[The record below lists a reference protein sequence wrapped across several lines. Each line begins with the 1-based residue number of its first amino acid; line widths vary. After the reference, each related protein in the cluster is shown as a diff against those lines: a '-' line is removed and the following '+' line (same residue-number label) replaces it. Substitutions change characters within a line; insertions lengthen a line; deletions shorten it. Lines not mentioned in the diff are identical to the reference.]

1 MGTLAIIQA
10 RTSSTRLPRKVLLP
24 LEDKT
29 VIEHVIERVSMAKL
43 IDEIVVATTIERE
56 DINIVK
62 LVSSLG
68 YRVFA
73 GSKDDVLDRFFQVAK
88 LIKPTNIV
96 RITSDCPLIDPKII
110 DLVIETHL
118 RENADYTSNT
128 LVETFPDGLDVEVF
142 TFKVL
147 YEAWRNAKL
156 LSERE
161 HVTPYIR
168 NSKRFKK
175 RNVRYHKDLSNYRWT
190 IDYPEDY
197 EFLKI
202 VFSNVYKANKYFTM
216 EDVLAFIERQPQIL
230 KINSHIR
237 RNEGYFKS
245 LEKDR
250 EVDCEET
257 RLDICEI

>member
-1 MGTLAIIQA
+1 MRTLAIIQA

-128 LVETFPDGLDVEVF
+128 LVETFPDGLDVEIF

-175 RNVRYHKDLSNYRWT
+175 INVRYHKIYQT
-190 IDYPEDY
+190 IDG
-197 EFLKI
+197 
-202 VFSNVYKANKYFTM
+202 
-216 EDVLAFIERQPQIL
+216 Q
-230 KINSHIR
+230 
-237 RNEGYFKS
+237 
-245 LEKDR
+245 
-250 EVDCEET
+250 
-257 RLDICEI
+257 